1 MLQAGGCHE
10 KESNH
15 RMILVR
21 DIRLPL
27 SAGEPQAFEKAL
39 HLARIPRSKAAHLG
53 VAKLSVDARHGQPR
67 LVYTVAVT
75 LKDEGEES
83 AFAGAS
89 PCVALRSRTDFS
101 VRNGTEPLAHRP
113 IVCGLGPAGLFAALL
128 LARQGYRPI
137 VLERGPALDERVK
150 AVEHFSAT
158 GKLDVDTAH
167 TVISGV
173 AEGCRQSA
181 CALLGGET
189 AEMPDMYGDGEY
201 DLAGFCVGIV
211 DNAKLVDGS
220 GIRVGDKIVGLASTG
235 LHSNGFSLARKIL
248 DKSGLGPD
256 DPFPGADGATVR
268 DVLLAPT
275 QIYVEV
281 VRSLLRDLD
290 VRGMA
295 HITGGGFYDNIPR
308 VLPNQVEAHIDFG
321 SWEMPPVF
329 KWLHEVGELSWPEI
343 LQIFN
348 GGIGY
353 VLVLPE
359 EQVEETINRI
369 QAFGMSAWS
378 IGTIA
383 RRNGDGEQV
392 VVNFD
397 KA

>member
-1 MLQAGGCHE
+1 MAIDYKAAGVNVEAGYEAVRLMKAHAASTHNE
-10 KESNH
+10 RVLGGLGSFGGFYSMAGMGSQQPVLVSGTDGVGTKLKLAFAFNKHDTVGIDLVAMSVND
-15 RMILVR
+15 ILVQGAT
-21 DIRLPL
+21 PL
-27 SAGEPQAFEKAL
+27 F
-39 HLARIPRSKAAHLG
+39 
-53 VAKLSVDARHGQPR
+53 
-67 LVYTVAVT
+67 
-75 LKDEGEES
+75 
-83 AFAGAS
+83 F
-89 PCVALRSRTDFS
+89 
-101 VRNGTEPLAHRP
+101 
-113 IVCGLGPAGLFAALL
+113 
-128 LARQGYRPI
+128 
-137 VLERGPALDERVK
+137 LDY
-150 AVEHFSAT
+150 FAT

>member
-1 MLQAGGCHE
+1 MEHVRRSDEMRPVKMTPDFTEMAAGSVLIECGRTRVLCTASVVESVPPFKKGTGCGWLTAEYAMLPGSTERRKERDGIKKDGRGVEIQRLIGRSLRAACDLTRLGERTIYIDCDVLQADGGTRTA
-10 KESNH
+10 S
-15 RMILVR
+15 I
-21 DIRLPL
+21 
-27 SAGEPQAFEKAL
+27 
-39 HLARIPRSKAAHLG
+39 
-53 VAKLSVDARHGQPR
+53 
-67 LVYTVAVT
+67 T
-75 LKDEGEES
+75 
-83 AFAGAS
+83 GA
-89 PCVALRSRTDFS
+89 
-101 VRNGTEPLAHRP
+101 
-113 IVCGLGPAGLFAALL
+113 FAALT
-128 LARQGYRPI
+128 LACDKLMKRGLIVDSPVVRQ
-137 VLERGPALDERVK
+137 VA
-150 AVEHFSAT
+150 AVS
-158 GKLDVDTAH
+158 
-167 TVISGV
+167 
-173 AEGCRQSA
+173 
-181 CALLGGET
+181 
-189 AEMPDMYGDGEY
+189 
-201 DLAGFCVGIV
+201 VGIV

-256 DPFPGADGATVR
+256 DPFPGAGGATVR

>member
-1 MLQAGGCHE
+1 MNIA
-10 KESNH
+10 
-15 RMILVR
+15 VR
-21 DIRLPL
+21 GIGIISALGNG
-27 SAGEPQAFEKAL
+27 AGET
-39 HLARIPRSKAAHLG
+39 LA
-53 VAKLSVDARHGQPR
+53 
-67 LVYTVAVT
+67 
-75 LKDEGEES
+75 
-83 AFAGAS
+83 
-89 PCVALRSRTDFS
+89 ALRAGRSGIGKPTLFRSAVDVPVGEVRRDNRALGELLGIPARETPSRT
-101 VRNGTEPLAHRP
+101 
-113 IVCGLGPAGLFAALL
+113 
-128 LARQGYRPI
+128 
-137 VLERGPALDERVK
+137 
-150 AVEHFSAT
+150 
-158 GKLDVDTAH
+158 
-167 TVISGV
+167 
-173 AEGCRQSA
+173 
-181 CALLGGET
+181 ALLGMI
-189 AEMPDMYGDGEY
+189 AAAQAVAD
-201 DLAGFCVGIV
+201 AGIV

>member
-1 MLQAGGCHE
+1 M
-10 KESNH
+10 
-15 RMILVR
+15 
-21 DIRLPL
+21 
-27 SAGEPQAFEKAL
+27 
-39 HLARIPRSKAAHLG
+39 
-53 VAKLSVDARHGQPR
+53 
-67 LVYTVAVT
+67 
-75 LKDEGEES
+75 
-83 AFAGAS
+83 
-89 PCVALRSRTDFS
+89 
-101 VRNGTEPLAHRP
+101 
-113 IVCGLGPAGLFAALL
+113 
-128 LARQGYRPI
+128 
-137 VLERGPALDERVK
+137 
-150 AVEHFSAT
+150 
-158 GKLDVDTAH
+158 
-167 TVISGV
+167 
-173 AEGCRQSA
+173 
-181 CALLGGET
+181 
-189 AEMPDMYGDGEY
+189 
-201 DLAGFCVGIV
+201 
-211 DNAKLVDGS
+211 
-220 GIRVGDKIVGLASTG
+220 
-235 LHSNGFSLARKIL
+235 
-248 DKSGLGPD
+248 
-256 DPFPGADGATVR
+256 R

>member
-1 MLQAGGCHE
+1 ME
-10 KESNH
+10 
-15 RMILVR
+15 
-21 DIRLPL
+21 
-27 SAGEPQAFEKAL
+27 
-39 HLARIPRSKAAHLG
+39 
-53 VAKLSVDARHGQPR
+53 
-67 LVYTVAVT
+67 
-75 LKDEGEES
+75 
-83 AFAGAS
+83 
-89 PCVALRSRTDFS
+89 
-101 VRNGTEPLAHRP
+101 
-113 IVCGLGPAGLFAALL
+113 
-128 LARQGYRPI
+128 
-137 VLERGPALDERVK
+137 
-150 AVEHFSAT
+150 
-158 GKLDVDTAH
+158 TAH

-248 DKSGLGPD
+248 AKSGLGPD

-329 KWLHEVGELSWPEI
+329 QWLHEAGELSWPEI

-383 RRNGDGEQV
+383 RRTGDGEQV

>member
-1 MLQAGGCHE
+1 MSTDRAKAYTEAGVDIQAGNDLVARIKHLVQRTHTKGVISDIGGFGGLFRPEIGNMSDPVLVSSTDGVGTKLKLAFAFNKHDTVGIDLVAM
-10 KESNH
+10 SVND
-15 RMILVR
+15 ILV
-21 DIRLPL
+21 
-27 SAGEPQAFEKAL
+27 Q
-39 HLARIPRSKAAHLG
+39 
-53 VAKLSVDARHGQPR
+53 
-67 LVYTVAVT
+67 
-75 LKDEGEES
+75 
-83 AFAGAS
+83 GAT
-89 PCVALRSRTDFS
+89 PPF
-101 VRNGTEPLAHRP
+101 
-113 IVCGLGPAGLFAALL
+113 F
-128 LARQGYRPI
+128 
-137 VLERGPALDERVK
+137 LDY
-150 AVEHFSAT
+150 FAT

-167 TVISGV
+167 TVTSG
-173 AEGCRQSA
+173 
-181 CALLGGET
+181 
-189 AEMPDMYGDGEY
+189 
-201 DLAGFCVGIV
+201 AGFCVGIV

-359 EQVEETINRI
+359 EQEEETINRI